1 MKVKCCKEL
10 AGCSLPL
17 ADPVDTA
24 SSGCLPTVMISCCR
38 FPLWEMCQ
46 ILIVPVTQRVCSFWR
61 RTVTLLHCHRWSVRA
76 THSLG
81 HPCKCSILLSLSLMK
96 SHKPFPSPSL
106 HLRPLTI
113 CHPFSILGQ
122 QSVSA
127 EGLTDPCLSQE
138 RWAVPWQSQVLHLSS
153 GLFIN
158 LTAASWDCLHGS
170 EATENNLTSAFLF
183 FSLSS
188 FHRGFATLSSD
199 EELAYL
205 EFLKQGLQF
214 FQQQGWSLTSA
225 IFREIKTQ
233 RTSHTNSM
241 FGSRLIFQPLM
252 KISLTLSTTETQCF
266 KGQTGNVV

>member
-1 MKVKCCKEL
+1 MIQTLCPTLADKYFQQNICYSLLMSSFWGFLMKVKCCKEL

-122 QSVSA
+122 
-127 EGLTDPCLSQE
+127 
-138 RWAVPWQSQVLHLSS
+138 
-153 GLFIN
+153 
-158 LTAASWDCLHGS
+158 
-170 EATENNLTSAFLF
+170 
-183 FSLSS
+183 
-188 FHRGFATLSSD
+188 
-199 EELAYL
+199 
-205 EFLKQGLQF
+205 
-214 FQQQGWSLTSA
+214 
-225 IFREIKTQ
+225 
-233 RTSHTNSM
+233 
-241 FGSRLIFQPLM
+241 
-252 KISLTLSTTETQCF
+252 
-266 KGQTGNVV
+266 

>member
-1 MKVKCCKEL
+1 MIQTLCPTLANKYFQQNICYSLLMSSFWGFLMKVKCCKEL

-122 QSVSA
+122 WSVSA

-205 EFLKQGLQF
+205 EFLKTGL
-214 FQQQGWSLTSA
+214 
-225 IFREIKTQ
+225 
-233 RTSHTNSM
+233 
-241 FGSRLIFQPLM
+241 
-252 KISLTLSTTETQCF
+252 
-266 KGQTGNVV
+266 VVLLATRVVIILCNI